1 MLGQELAAKRRKGA
15 ILLVG
20 GAVMVL
26 TVGNRKSTRD
36 IDASFEHEAPA
47 IRAAVLAIAHREGLP
62 PDWLNDGAKGFLYSE
77 PPVTLW
83 KSYPGLDIYLPSL
96 DYLLA
101 MKIVAGR
108 PRDIADARALIQS
121 LGFSDPQEVL
131 DILQKYIPARY
142 LTVRTQYII
151 EDLFA

>member
-1 MLGQELAAKRRKGA
+1 MTRYPGFYSLLISLLHLQLNRMYDIFSLKSHLADAK
-15 ILLVG
+15 
-20 GAVMVL
+20 L
-26 TVGNRKSTRD
+26 TQKDKT
-36 IDASFEHEAPA
+36 
-47 IRAAVLAIAHREGLP
+47 
-62 PDWLNDGAKGFLYSE
+62 DWTKAK
-77 PPVTLW
+77 W

-142 LTVRTQYII
+142 LTVRTQYIV